1 MKYITPADER
11 EENLLI
17 LECADYFHKDCMKQS
32 ARRQYLDTQ
41 QVKCVKCGEPVS
53 THYINSYFGADFIE
67 ELNEDLLRREILKD
81 SNMIQCTC
89 KNLIEVVSGS
99 VDYKQKDDEGKVI
112 SRQAAENMAKF
123 RVRCNNCDRVF

>member
-1 MKYITPADER
+1 M
-11 EENLLI
+11 
-17 LECADYFHKDCMKQS
+17 
-32 ARRQYLDTQ
+32 
-41 QVKCVKCGEPVS
+41 S
-53 THYINSYFGADFIE
+53 THHINSYFGAGFID
-67 ELNEDLLRREILKD
+67 ELNEDLLRSEILKD

-99 VDYKQKDDEGKVI
+99 VDYKQKDDEGNVI